1 MSRPRCSHC
10 LRPQSHCLCSH
21 IQPCHNQHPVLI
33 MQHSSEQQHAK
44 GTALLAYQALA
55 KAELIIGESPEDFQP
70 LKQRVLSQPETF
82 ALIYPSPLSQAIEG
96 PAANL
101 STSRSSEKPLQLIFI
116 DATWRKAKKLWY
128 LNPWLEH
135 IAQYHFAAPP
145 EGQYVIRRTSIDKGL
160 STLEAIAYSL
170 KVLEDM
176 DSQPLLKVLSA
187 LKQQQLAAI
196 PEAYRYRYKQAKSTS
211 S

>member
-10 LRPQSHCLCSH
+10 LRPQSHCLCAH

-55 KAELIIGESPEDFQP
+55 KAELIIGESPDDFQQ
-70 LKQRVLSQPETF
+70 LKQRVLSQPEAF
-82 ALIYPSPLSQAIEG
+82 ALIYPSPLSQAIENQVTRLDRIVT
-96 PAANL
+96 AD
-101 STSRSSEKPLQLIFI
+101 KPLQLIFL
-116 DATWRKAKKLWY
+116 DGTWRKAKKLWH
-128 LNPWLEH
+128 LNPWLQH
-135 IAQYHFAAPP
+135 LTQFHFETPP
-145 EGQYVIRRTSIDKGL
+145 EGQYVIRKTSVDKGL
-160 STLEAIAYSL
+160 STIEAIAYSL
-170 KVLEDM
+170 QVLENL
-176 DSQPLLKVLSA
+176 DSQPLLKALAA

-196 PEAYRYRYKQAKSTS
+196 PEGYRHRYNKQKATS